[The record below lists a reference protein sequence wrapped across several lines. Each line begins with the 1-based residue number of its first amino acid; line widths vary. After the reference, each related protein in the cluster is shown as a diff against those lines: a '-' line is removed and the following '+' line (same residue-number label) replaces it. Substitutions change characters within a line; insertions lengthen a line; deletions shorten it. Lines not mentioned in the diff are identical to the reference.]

1 VKGDD
6 SSMEENNSNQSPPTK
21 SSKKSVIIISI
32 AALIIIAALGVVIW
46 YLIVHAD
53 APESNNGRGVVATPD
68 NIDELLEREPE
79 TPKPEDSYT
88 TQMTTSWNFK
98 SSTEPSENAYVRN
111 YDDNPCAVY
120 FDVAVLENEED
131 TEGRKVYS
139 SPYLLVGEEIRN
151 IALEEKLAPGDYNAI
166 LTYHLVDEKNDFADL
181 DREVNVAIT
190 LHVQS

>member
-1 VKGDD
+1 
-6 SSMEENNSNQSPPTK
+6 MEENDFNQNSPKK

-32 AALIIIAALGVVIW
+32 VALIIIAAMGVVIW

-53 APESNNGRGVVATPD
+53 APESRNGRGVVATPD
-68 NIDELLEREPE
+68 NIDELLAEGQEE
-79 TPKPEDSYT
+79 AKPEDSYT

-111 YDDNPCAVY
+111 YDENVCAVY
-120 FDVAVLENEED
+120 FDVAVLESPED

-139 SPYLLVGEEIRN
+139 SPYLLVGDEIKD
-151 IALEEKLAPGDYNAI
+151 IALDEKLAPGDYNAI

-181 DREVNVAIT
+181 DREVAVAIT
-190 LHVQS
+190 LHIQS